1 MKRSTQ
7 KIRLGIVGC
16 GGITELRHLP
26 ALRKLSAFEITALAD
41 SNAGKLASIG
51 GTIETA
57 SRYENYRELIE
68 SPKVEAVAVCVPPE
82 FHTEIALAA
91 IAAGKHVFIEKPLAL
106 TIADCDRLTRA
117 AAAMPALKI
126 LVGFNLR
133 WHRLIRIARRKIRRA
148 ELGDIE
154 LIRTVFTSGLR
165 RRDGNADGA
174 DWRKHRAT
182 GGGALF
188 ELGVHHFDLLHF
200 VFSEEVEEIHAV
212 NTSDDGTAV
221 VTAQMKSGVP
231 VVSAFSERATE
242 QQELEVYA
250 ERGRLRVDCY
260 RSDGLEVVEA
270 ASYSG
275 SISRRL
281 HRALRVGRVAMDL
294 PATIGRLRQGGD
306 YVASYADQW
315 RHFADAI
322 IEDQPVSCTLQDGK
336 RALACVL
343 AAMMSGDSG
352 RSVRVEKVTEAPLGR
367 AIGAAY

>member
-165 RRDGNADGA
+165 RRDGNADGQ
-174 DWRKHRAT
+174 T
-182 GGGALF
+182 GGN
-188 ELGVHHFDLLHF
+188 
-200 VFSEEVEEIHAV
+200 I
-212 NTSDDGTAV
+212 
-221 VTAQMKSGVP
+221 
-231 VVSAFSERATE
+231 ERRE
-242 QQELEVYA
+242 A
-250 ERGRLRVDCY
+250 ERFSNWVSITSICFISFSAKRLRRFM
-260 RSDGLEVVEA
+260 RSIPVTMELRWLP
-270 ASYSG
+270 
-275 SISRRL
+275 RR
-281 HRALRVGRVAMDL
+281 
-294 PATIGRLRQGGD
+294 
-306 YVASYADQW
+306 
-315 RHFADAI
+315 
-322 IEDQPVSCTLQDGK
+322 
-336 RALACVL
+336 
-343 AAMMSGDSG
+343 
-352 RSVRVEKVTEAPLGR
+352 
-367 AIGAAY
+367 